1 MMKEEIGGNKDG
13 RKEED
18 GETSATEDG
27 RKKKIICPENGMTG
41 VNPGAVAFGREYCYF
56 LLAQITSLYITAY

>member
-27 RKKKIICPENGMTG
+27 RKDGMT
-41 VNPGAVAFGREYCYF
+41 VINPEAVACGREYCC
-56 LLAQITSLYITAY
+56 S

>member
-1 MMKEEIGGNKDG
+1 MKEEIGGNKDG

-27 RKKKIICPENGMTG
+27 RKDICPEDGTTAISP
-41 VNPGAVAFGREYCYF
+41 VAVVCGREYCYF

>member
-1 MMKEEIGGNKDG
+1 MMKESTGG

-18 GETSATEDG
+18 GNRNATEDG
-27 RKKKIICPENGMTG
+27 MKEKILCPKNGVTG
-41 VNPGAVAFGREYCYF
+41 INREAVVCGREYCYF

>member
-1 MMKEEIGGNKDG
+1 MMKEETGGNKDG

-27 RKKKIICPENGMTG
+27 RKDICPENGMTAI
-41 VNPGAVAFGREYCYF
+41 NPEAVVCGQEYCY
-56 LLAQITSLYITAY
+56 S